1 MGELWDVFYEDF
13 SENQLHSK
21 GTALYKDISLSVS
34 AKETEMEHM
43 ILMKCSPLAALK
55 VVILT
60 KLLPHAIEVT
70 LKGMGDNN
78 INSLALGKFEWNFS
92 YVIFKWILVIDG
104 WCISCET
111 VLIWMSRDFIDDQST
126 LVQVM
131 AWCHQ
136 APSHYLSQCWP
147 STLSSYGITKPQ
159 WVSNKV

>member
-13 SENQLHSK
+13 SENRLHSK
-21 GTALYKDISLSVS
+21 GTALYKDIPLSVS
-34 AKETEMEHM
+34 AKETVTEHM
-43 ILMKCSPLAALK
+43 ILMKFLPLPALE

-60 KLLPHAIEVT
+60 KLLPHANGLT
-70 LKGMGDNN
+70 LKSVGDN

-92 YVIFKWILVIDG
+92 YVIFKWILVIHG
-104 WCISCET
+104 WGISCEI
-111 VLIWMSRDFIDDQST
+111 VLIWMSQDFTDDQST

-147 STLSSYGITKPQ
+147 CTLSSYGITKPQ